1 MSEKTVI
8 GVCAATEHTLARPG
22 AMVARCIPSWRITP
36 WVCAWPTAVE
46 SAASSSSRCQ
56 GWCRRRC
63 ARGVPLGQGRG
74 RRAVASAD
82 GARLGGGRAS
92 QARPAASGLCGRLL
106 RP

>member
-22 AMVARCIPSWRITP
+22 AMVARCVLSRRVTP

-63 ARGVPLGQGRG
+63 ARGVPLGLEV
-74 RRAVASAD
+74 VARWLRLT
-82 GARLGGGRAS
+82 ARVWGD
-92 QARPAASGLCGRLL
+92 
-106 RP
+106 